1 MITSGV
7 QMNQICVAPTPETYR
22 LSADQIGGSGAVSLC
37 ESMTRCEWPL
47 IAGAARSHGGCTG
60 SRKRFS
66 GSARLAVCSPDH
78 PLAELIAAA
87 AAGRFPAADGGWRR
101 VPPWRPGLEAIIAFT
116 GHAVF
121 AVQPDITGH
130 LLASLGAD
138 GFGGAHDPRLITALA
153 GPGGW
158 IDSLDILMAARGT
171 ARPGVTPALA
181 DRPDLAGHPRAE
193 FAAGIRDHPRVV
205 GYQDPRRSAL
215 AVISTGIAGLT
226 ELSFELEPGHRGAG
240 GGARLASEVL
250 STVPSGQIAV
260 AAVAPGNAASVRALL
275 AAGFKP
281 LGSLQ
286 LFRRAGH
293 NPGTRVAARTRAKMP

>member
-1 MITSGV
+1 M
-7 QMNQICVAPTPETYR
+7 
-22 LSADQIGGSGAVSLC
+22 L
-37 ESMTRCEWPL
+37 
-47 IAGAARSHGGCTG
+47 
-60 SRKRFS
+60 
-66 GSARLAVCSPDH
+66 PDH

-171 ARPGVTPALA
+171 ACPGVTPALA

-250 STVPSGQIAV
+250 STVPSGRIAV

-293 NPGTRVAARTRAKMP
+293 NPGTRVAARTRAKTP